1 MGLGL
6 SVNGKHVAGWSYS
19 GFNSFRERVAKQVG
33 IELRKMEGFSDVDK
47 TILEREGWEAYRK
60 AYEADML
67 GPKISW
73 KTVKDPIKYLLH
85 HSDCEGTIGPKR
97 CGLIADRLEEIIK
110 EWPDCQ
116 KLKVD
121 PFWQE
126 KGYSAEMDWR
136 DYDKEQALGLI
147 AGMREAAKIGKPLEF
162 H

>member
-6 SVNGKHVAGWSYS
+6 SVNGKHVARWSYS
-19 GFNSFRERVAKQVG
+19 GFNSFRERVAKQLG
-33 IELRKMEGFSDVDK
+33 IELRKMEGFTDVDK
-47 TILEREGWEAYRK
+47 AILEKEGWEAYRK

-73 KTVKDPIKYLLH
+73 KTIKDPIKYLLH

-97 CGLIADRLEEIIK
+97 CALIADRLEQIIND
-110 EWPDCQ
+110 WPESHN
-116 KLKVD
+116 LKTD

-126 KGYSAEMDWR
+126 RGYPVEMNLP
-136 DYDKEQALGLI
+136 DYDKEQARGLI
-147 AGMREAAKIGKPLEF
+147 AGMREAAKLNKPLEF